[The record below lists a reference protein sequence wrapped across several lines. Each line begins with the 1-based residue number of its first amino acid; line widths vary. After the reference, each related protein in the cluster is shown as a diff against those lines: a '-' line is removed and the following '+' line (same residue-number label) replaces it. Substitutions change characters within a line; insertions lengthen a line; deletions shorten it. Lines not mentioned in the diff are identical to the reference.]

1 MAFEVPRNR
10 YLADIAQISPEKNFR
25 LEKYKE
31 DNAGAL
37 LIQVIVIDHIFVVT
51 HRASIYRMK
60 INDTHSF
67 PEIMNSKCRIMIH
80 NYECLYRTMM
90 KSFLISQ
97 SDGYTGRHI
106 RRVFFFEQQWRN
118 VQIGRNKMGN
128 SIRCIG

>member
-106 RRVFFFEQQWRN
+106 RRVFFF
-118 VQIGRNKMGN
+118 
-128 SIRCIG
+128 